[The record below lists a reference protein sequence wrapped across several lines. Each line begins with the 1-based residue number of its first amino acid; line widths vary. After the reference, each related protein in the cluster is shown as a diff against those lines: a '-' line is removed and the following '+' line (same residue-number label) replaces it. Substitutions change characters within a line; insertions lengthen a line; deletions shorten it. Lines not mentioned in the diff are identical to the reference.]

1 MVTAPWRIDLTR
13 FRWEAVSENFSVK
26 CVSKTRD
33 LPDGAWFRL
42 VISVHINLSQLHITI
57 LFQTFSLVSRKVLAY
72 MSEASLSLLG
82 DCMFMVGCKCCMV
95 ERQISPL
102 LLLDLAI
109 LNDYGPVEFSVAQE
123 YRGVMLLNIPY
134 NHGR

>member
-1 MVTAPWRIDLTR
+1 MRQLDKGPPR
-13 FRWEAVSENFSVK
+13 F
-26 CVSKTRD
+26 
-33 LPDGAWFRL
+33 DGAWFRL
-42 VISVHINLSQLHITI
+42 VISVHINLSQLHITF

-109 LNDYGPVEFSVAQE
+109 LNDYGPGIFSCTGIQRCDASKYPLQSWEVAN
-123 YRGVMLLNIPY
+123 VCTS
-134 NHGR
+134 